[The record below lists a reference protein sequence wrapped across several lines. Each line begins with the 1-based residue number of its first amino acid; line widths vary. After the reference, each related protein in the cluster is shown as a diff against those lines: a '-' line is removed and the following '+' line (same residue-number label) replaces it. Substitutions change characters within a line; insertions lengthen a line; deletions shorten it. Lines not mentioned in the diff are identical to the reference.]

1 MFNLWVSICN
11 EPWKDVRSV
20 SMCSAYILMT
30 FLALCSLHFLVRMDL
45 KCLHYIVV
53 LMIYRHR
60 C

>member
-1 MFNLWVSICN
+1 MFNLWFSIWN
-11 EPWKDVRSV
+11 EPWKDVTSRG
-20 SMCSAYILMT
+20 MCSVYILMT

-45 KCLHYIVV
+45 KRLHYIVV